1 MMAMERVAMV
11 VVLQQQQQ
19 RLCLEAQRNEV
30 RVCCATAPQ
39 LWSLRPAGRDE
50 NATRS
55 RRPLE
60 GTNIPRSNG

>member
-11 VVLQQQQQ
+11 VVVVLQQQ

-30 RVCCATAPQ
+30 RVSYATAPQ

-50 NATRS
+50 KATHS